1 MFVCHDPLSCTT
13 LAFLGDDWQA
23 AQRRTPPIKT
33 FLRQWWLAVCLLVS
47 EQRTQGGLQLS
58 VDGAN
63 QADCVMVC
71 AAGSGA
77 ASSLAGVWGGSEPG
91 SGSGSG
97 SGSSSGSSS
106 TGLASRRTCLKNS
119 SSVMQKQVRSWR
131 WMPKTIA
138 EAAPHSPGFF
148 MGMRIS
154 T

>member
-23 AQRRTPPIKT
+23 AHRRTPPIKA

-97 SGSSSGSSS
+97 
-106 TGLASRRTCLKNS
+106 
-119 SSVMQKQVRSWR
+119 
-131 WMPKTIA
+131 
-138 EAAPHSPGFF
+138 
-148 MGMRIS
+148 
-154 T
+154 